1 MVAEHLD
8 HLHYL
13 NDILLLD
20 IKDLN
25 AVLTEHLLHK
35 LFIPLY
41 IFSLIP
47 AAPTPLKISA
57 TKKNLA
63 EIQESVNPRI
73 SPEVA
78 LYLLSLVFLVVT
90 HGPLVH
96 ALTWVI
102 LNANKKVFKEGAF
115 KILNDFVE
123 RYAPTAPSF
132 EEPIESLEEALNMVA
147 INSIEYYGQEG
158 ISRMLTM
165 DEIQVDPG
173 SVEEH
178 RSTFYDTREF
188 EDTNIN
194 YLHTWVKR
202 SNITD
207 EEKHKLQMQQHLGSL
222 DGVVVTSPFDSQRPF
237 LEEILNAL
245 NTTESDYPAL
255 LALCLI
261 HAINFNTGKYYIK
274 YNYII
279 KFI

>member
-1 MVAEHLD
+1 MAEHLD

-47 AAPTPLKISA
+47 ST
-57 TKKNLA
+57 TTNRTLA
-63 EIQESVNPRI
+63 EIQESINPRV

-102 LNANKKVFKEGAF
+102 LNGNHNVFKEGASS
-115 KILNDFVE
+115 ILNSFVE
-123 RYAPTAPSF
+123 NRATVAAPSF
-132 EEPIESLEEALNMVA
+132 EEPNESLEQALNTVTTTS
-147 INSIEYYGQEG
+147 NTNEEFYECHEEEETTTQLQIE
-158 ISRMLTM
+158 SNHHHHH
-165 DEIQVDPG
+165 
-173 SVEEH
+173 H
-178 RSTFYDTREF
+178 RSSREEENHE
-188 EDTNIN
+188 EDAATTMSSRDDHLMI
-194 YLHTWVKR
+194 LTDSTKR

-207 EEKHKLQMQQHLGSL
+207 EEKHKLQIQQYLLGSL
-222 DGVVVTSPFDSQRPF
+222 DGGTANPPFSSQRPF
-237 LEEILNAL
+237 LEAVLNAL
-245 NTTESDYPAL
+245 NASESDYPAL

-261 HAINFNTGKYYIK
+261 YAMNFNTGKYK
-274 YNYII
+274 
-279 KFI
+279 